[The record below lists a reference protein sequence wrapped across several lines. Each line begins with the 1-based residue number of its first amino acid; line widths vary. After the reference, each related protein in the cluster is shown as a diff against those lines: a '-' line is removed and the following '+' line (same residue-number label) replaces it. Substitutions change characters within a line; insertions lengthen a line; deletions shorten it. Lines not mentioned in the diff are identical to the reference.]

1 MKRIGNIIII
11 TLFILTILTIGNYV
25 FKDYIRSYSFL
36 SSVSMVNSGSV
47 YQKIKE
53 VPLGSVKPYTYQSYT
68 FLLEG
73 LLKFSPN
80 QEFLAIGTE
89 NGDILTFDEQGKLIW
104 QKKIGLGEI
113 SALEFSQDSRML
125 YVGENSQDGNL
136 YAVEVATGKEIYRYS
151 TSKELG
157 ANLSEKEFPKIL
169 SIITDEK
176 GCVYFASQRKGSH
189 ADHTDKYSSRLYKFD
204 YTGNNKTYFPKT
216 DNMDTSISW
225 LESDKQGNKIVF
237 GTSNWRLSSPIQWDK
252 TIYCI
257 DFTSDNILWGQTL
270 AARPPYQNAT
280 LRNNPNLS
288 ADGQY
293 ITAFTGDCT
302 AYLFNGQGE
311 LLWQRAVSQPQ
322 KINGVYINAVGLYS
336 KVTEEYSIFA
346 TTNTHNRGN
355 WRLFTPIEDP
365 NSNSIFV
372 FDVAGKLL
380 TRSQMGEMGM
390 IEQLIVE
397 NKQVVIAIGR
407 NLKTKSPDK
416 HGVYILDL
424 PQANIVEKIKTI
436 GPCIGVALSRDG
448 QKLAALEAPLQ
459 LDTGEIVGEY
469 KLHLFNKKD

>member
-1 MKRIGNIIII
+1 MKRIGNIIIT
-11 TLFILTILTIGNYV
+11 TLFILTILTIGKYV
-25 FKDYIRSYSFL
+25 FKDYIRSYSFF
-36 SSVSMVNSGSV
+36 SNVSMASSGAV
-47 YQKIKE
+47 YHKIKE
-53 VPLGSVKPYTYQSYT
+53 VSLGSVKPYTYQSYT
-68 FLLEG
+68 FLVEG
-73 LLKFSPN
+73 LLKFSPD
-80 QEFLAIGTE
+80 QKCLAVGTE
-89 NGDILTFDEQGKLIW
+89 NGDILLFDEQGKLLW

-113 SALEFSQDSRML
+113 SALEFSKDSQIL
-125 YVGENSQDGNL
+125 YVGESSQDGNL
-136 YAVEVATGKEIYRYS
+136 YAVEVVTGEERYQYS
-151 TSKELG
+151 TSNELG

-169 SIITDEK
+169 SIVTDEK
-176 GCVYFASQRKGSH
+176 GYVYFASQRKGSY

-204 YTGNNKTYFPKT
+204 ETGKNKKYFPQT
-216 DNMDTSISW
+216 ENMDTSISW
-225 LESDKQGNKIVF
+225 LESDREGKKIVF
-237 GTSNWRLSSPIQWDK
+237 GTSNWRLSRPIQWDK

-257 DFTSDNILWGQTL
+257 DFTSDNVLWGQTL

-288 ADGQY
+288 EDGKY

-302 AYLFNGQGE
+302 AYLFSGE
-311 LLWQRAVSQPQ
+311 GKLLWRRAVSQPQ

-372 FDVAGKLL
+372 FDAAGKLL
-380 TRSQMGEMGM
+380 KRSQMGEMGM

-397 NKQVVIAIGR
+397 NKQIVIAIGR
-407 NLKTKSPDK
+407 NLKTKSPEQ

-424 PQANIVEKIKTI
+424 PQANIIEKLKTA
-436 GPCIGVALSRDG
+436 GPCIGVAVSRDG

-459 LDTGEIVGEY
+459 LDNGEIVGEY
-469 KLHLFNKKD
+469 KMHLFNKK